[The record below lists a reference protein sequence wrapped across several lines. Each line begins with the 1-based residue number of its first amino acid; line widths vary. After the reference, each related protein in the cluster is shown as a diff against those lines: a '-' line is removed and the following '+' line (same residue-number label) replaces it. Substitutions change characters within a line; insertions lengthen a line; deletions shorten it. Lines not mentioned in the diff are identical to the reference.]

1 MCCDD
6 ILDSCRHSGE
16 AMVNTSCRGGSNIA
30 AVDGIYGKSFPFFRS
45 FYLKN
50 ESLSNVMFFVIHAF
64 LVA

>member
-30 AVDGIYGKSFPFFRS
+30 AVDGIYGKSFPFFVH
-45 FYLKN
+45 F
-50 ESLSNVMFFVIHAF
+50 I
-64 LVA
+64 